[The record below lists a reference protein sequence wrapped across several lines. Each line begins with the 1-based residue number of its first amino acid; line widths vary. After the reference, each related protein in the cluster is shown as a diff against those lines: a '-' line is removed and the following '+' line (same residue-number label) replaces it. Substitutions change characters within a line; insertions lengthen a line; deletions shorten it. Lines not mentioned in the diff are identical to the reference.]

1 MIAAFW
7 RQYLASSAKAA
18 AEFEP
23 RVLRLLPLLLL
34 ARVDGKSPAEYLD
47 STRQEF
53 IRRFVTE
60 ELRHGGLELAPFMQS
75 WLGQSRSV
83 APIIVSK

>member
-1 MIAAFW
+1 
-7 RQYLASSAKAA
+7 
-18 AEFEP
+18 
-23 RVLRLLPLLLL
+23 
-34 ARVDGKSPAEYLD
+34 VDGKSPVEYLD